1 MRQGRLAAPVLGSV
15 FDRERPRQFWSHVR
29 VRKGHVPAG
38 ALWRCGQQVSAQRP
52 SPHGLSPRRQNSV
65 PQAPDFGVAQGLR
78 FAPSRVTL
86 KPDRPGFEFRF
97 CTHGQPGASADLL
110 ASPASSSAEGTVAK
124 GAWPTAGPCP
134 SSAPLVHGG
143 PEAREWWFAR
153 RLGSGPE
160 LICPS
165 PSQRRK
171 ALPTEVVATSK
182 PVPAALPGRR
192 AVKLACAHAATS
204 LPEPIFSS
212 LCSLFP
218 FSFLMFL

>member
-1 MRQGRLAAPVLGSV
+1 MEACLAGNARGRSGHMQGSERAVSLQGPLG
-15 FDRERPRQFWSHVR
+15 
-29 VRKGHVPAG
+29 GAG
-38 ALWRCGQQVSAQRP
+38 SGLSVSAQRP
-52 SPHGLSPRRQNSV
+52 SPHGLSPRQQNSV

-78 FAPSRVTL
+78 FAPSQVTL

-110 ASPASSSAEGTVAK
+110 GSPASSSAEGTVAK

-143 PEAREWWFAR
+143 PEAREWRFAR
-153 RLGSGPE
+153 GHTTVQWRLGSGPE

-171 ALPTEVVATSK
+171 ALPAEVVATSK
-182 PVPAALPGRR
+182 PVPAALPGR
-192 AVKLACAHAATS
+192 CAHAATS
-204 LPEPIFSS
+204 LPEQIFSS